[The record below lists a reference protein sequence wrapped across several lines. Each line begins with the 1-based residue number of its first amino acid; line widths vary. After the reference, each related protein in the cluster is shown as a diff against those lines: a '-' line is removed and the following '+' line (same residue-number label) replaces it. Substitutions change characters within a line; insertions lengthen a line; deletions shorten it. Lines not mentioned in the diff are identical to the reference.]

1 MLLAVMDLGS
11 NSFKMTVAQWAPDAN
26 VRHPF
31 RVLHKERH
39 PIQLGGSVFA
49 SGRISDKDF
58 REGLKALEKMQS
70 RLHDFASP
78 ILRIVATSAIRDAA
92 NGRDFVSQA
101 RSQLGLPIEVISGAE
116 EARLISRGLTLE
128 YPSVQRG
135 LLIDIGG
142 GSTEIASFGKN
153 WPESL
158 RYSFRIGSVRLATR
172 FFKQGGQRPTEEAVR
187 AHAAAAIKIP
197 GMPRFEKLVGSAGT
211 IQSLGEILGGG
222 KLPHV
227 IKATALD
234 RWISA
239 SFKLSPQEIVKR
251 YKVTPSRARVL
262 VPGAIILSEALRR
275 LGQAEL
281 VVTGMTLRDGVLVEL
296 VDRWRDSESLIL
308 KGRGTMP
315 SRSQLK
321 GTDRELLKFLEDTA
335 NRFHMDHAHANHIT
349 VIALS
354 VFDQMA
360 SQGMAVQPDD
370 RRILMAAAYLHDIGK
385 VISEGGHHKHSAY
398 IIRNLKIPGFTSL
411 DAKKAALVALF
422 HRKEPPPKKDPL
434 LGDVRGVHADQVRR
448 LAAILRLS
456 DGLDEGHSQSIRDV
470 KLRFSK
476 KQVLLELLQATPDSA
491 DLDYFRDKAAYFEQL
506 FGVKVVSYVQHK
518 RAAANA

>member
-11 NSFKMTVAQWAPDAN
+11 NSFKMTVAQWAPGASA
-26 VRHPF
+26 RHPF

-39 PIQLGGSVFA
+39 PIQLGGSVF
-49 SGRISDKDF
+49 SNGRISDKDF
-58 REGLKALEKMQS
+58 REGLRALAKMQS

-92 NGRDFVSQA
+92 NGRDFVGQA
-101 RSQLGLPIEVISGAE
+101 RSLLGLPIEVISGAE

-128 YPSVQRG
+128 YPQVNRG

-153 WPESL
+153 WPDML

-172 FFKQGGQRPTEEAVR
+172 FFRNGGERPSEEAVR
-187 AHAAAAIKIP
+187 AHAAAAIKVP
-197 GMPRFEKLVGSAGT
+197 GVPRFEKLVGSAGT
-211 IQSLGEILGGG
+211 IQSLGEILGGE

-234 RWISA
+234 RWITA
-239 SFKLSPQEIVKR
+239 SFKFSPQEIVKR

-262 VPGAIILSEALRR
+262 IPGAIILSEALKR

-308 KGRGTMP
+308 KGGSVP
-315 SRSQLK
+315 SRSPLK

-354 VFDQMA
+354 VFDQM
-360 SQGMAVQPDD
+360 SRQGMAVQPED

-411 DAKKAALVALF
+411 DAKKAALIALF

-448 LAAILRLS
+448 LAAVLRLS

-476 KQVLLELLQATPDSA
+476 KQVLLELLQTTPAVA

-518 RAAANA
+518 RAAATA